1 MAKIID
7 RLLLF
12 MYSLSIGILSVLVIL
27 LLSGQ
32 VPMEL
37 DYRNEQNV
45 YITIVVI
52 AVVLFLLSIRF
63 FYVSIRTERGNLNAV
78 HQHTEFGDIQISLE
92 TIENM
97 TLKVAGRTRGV
108 RDLKTRV
115 RVIESGLDITIRAVV
130 DGETPIPSLTETMQK
145 TIHTEI
151 EQITGIPV
159 SNVSVYIANIVHS
172 PAFKSRV
179 Q

>member
-12 MYSLSIGILSVLVIL
+12 VYSLSIGILSVLVIL

-32 VPMEL
+32 VPFTM

-45 YITIVVI
+45 YITVVII

-63 FYVSIRTERGNLNAV
+63 FYVSIRTERGSMHSV
-78 HQHTEFGDIQISLE
+78 HQRTEFGDVQISLD

-97 TLKVAGRTRGV
+97 TLKVAERTRGV

-115 RVIESGLDITIRAVV
+115 RVVESGLEIMIRAVV
-130 DGETPIPSLTETMQK
+130 DGETPIPGLSESMQK
-145 TIHTEI
+145 SIHTEV
-151 EQITGIPV
+151 EEITGIPV
-159 SNVSVYIANIVHS
+159 SSVSVYIANIVHS